1 MVLKG
6 NLLFN
11 GDFETGTTEGW
22 INGAFGKTGECLFFV
37 GDFAKLRGSY
47 GGVLHAPED
56 FAQSY
61 LAYDKI
67 CSFEEHEAYLYILP
81 TYFNAGLYC
90 QAWIY
95 GLDDKGNLIDDFP
108 FGLNNEAGYWRN
120 FQVLLRGFADVT
132 HFKVGLYYWGNNTG
146 DSIFFDEVKL
156 LPLKSVKS
164 HILAEGKEINNLTS
178 NTTKY
183 FLLGCIG
190 RCQLKSIVWVSDVSG
205 TDPTLDVKLT
215 VCLLKPSGIYYT
227 IEHMT
232 FTSPA
237 GEDKTVEL
245 SEISYIKVDYIVG
258 GTNPSFDL
266 YHAIRIIPL

>member
-6 NLLFN
+6 NLLYN

-22 INGAFGKTGECLFFV
+22 INGAFGKLGECNFFV
-37 GDFAKLRGSY
+37 GSFASLRGNY
-47 GGVLHAPED
+47 GGVLHATTE

-67 CSFEEHEAYLYILP
+67 CSFEEYEAYLYILP
-81 TYFNAGLYC
+81 IHQNQGLYS

-95 GLDDKGNLIDDFP
+95 GLDDKGNLIEDFP
-108 FGLNNEAGYWRN
+108 FGFNQDTGYWKKY
-120 FQVLLRGFADVT
+120 QVLLRGFADVT
-132 HFKVGLYYWGNNTG
+132 HFKVGLFYYAYNIG

-164 HILAEGKEINNLTS
+164 HILAEGVEINNLTS

-205 TDPTLDVKLT
+205 TEPTLDVKIT
-215 VCLLKPSGIYYT
+215 VCLLKPSDIYYT